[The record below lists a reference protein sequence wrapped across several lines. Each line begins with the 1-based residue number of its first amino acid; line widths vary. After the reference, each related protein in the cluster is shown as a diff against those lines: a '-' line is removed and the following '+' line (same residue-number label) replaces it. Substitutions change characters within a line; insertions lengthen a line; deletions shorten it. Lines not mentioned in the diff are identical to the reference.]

1 MIHLLD
7 ANVLI
12 ALGDVSHVHA
22 KLALDFFE
30 TRAVR

>member
-12 ALGDVSHVHA
+12 ALGDVSHMHA
-22 KLALDFFE
+22 LLVLGQPD
-30 TRAVR
+30 